1 MISVWPE
8 AKSAP
13 SAAKQAI
20 SRPFAEEVVA
30 VPSPEAVEVV
40 PEVAKSAMYPLPVA
54 EAKPKPLS
62 SLTPLYVVKLLPTD
76 SLTMLRL
83 NRTSK

>member
-1 MISVWPE
+1 MISVWTE

-40 PEVAKSAMYPLPVA
+40 PEVAKSAKYPLPVA

-62 SLTPLYVVKLLPTD
+62 SLTPLYVVELLPTG

-83 NRTSK
+83 KRTSK